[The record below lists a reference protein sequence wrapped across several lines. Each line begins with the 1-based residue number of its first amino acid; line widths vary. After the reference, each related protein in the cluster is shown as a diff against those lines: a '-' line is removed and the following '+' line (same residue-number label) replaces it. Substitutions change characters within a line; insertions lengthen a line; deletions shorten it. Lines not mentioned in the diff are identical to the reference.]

1 MSRKESELLSRL
13 EQLESKLTERQKK
26 IEELE
31 QRLSVRPASPLMD
44 VAQDVATYEGIL
56 DLLVLKG
63 HATDGE
69 IQHSLDTY
77 KSFWSAIVHLLIDK
91 GLLTEKELW
100 CATIAY
106 HHFLRL
112 HGLNSGKSAQELM
125 AERREFI
132 KKISKLE
139 DPFGVI

>member
-13 EQLESKLTERQKK
+13 GQLESKLAERQKK

-31 QRLSVRPASPLMD
+31 QRLNVRPASPLMD
-44 VAQDVATYEGIL
+44 IAHDVATYEGIL
-56 DLLVLKG
+56 DLLALKG
-63 HATDGE
+63 HATDAE
-69 IQHSLDTY
+69 IQHYLDTY

-91 GLLTEKELW
+91 KLITEKELW
-100 CATIAY
+100 CAIVAY

-112 HGLNSGKSAQELM
+112 HGLQTGRSAQDLM

-132 KKISKLE
+132 KKISKLD
-139 DPFGVI
+139 DPFSVV